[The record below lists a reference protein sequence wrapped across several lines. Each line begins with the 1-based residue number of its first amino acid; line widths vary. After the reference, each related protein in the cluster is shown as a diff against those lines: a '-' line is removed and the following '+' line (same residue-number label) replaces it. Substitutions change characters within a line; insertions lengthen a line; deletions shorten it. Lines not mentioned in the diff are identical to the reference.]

1 MAKLT
6 DAAVRAACGP
16 GLLWD
21 SDDDPKKAETCISG
35 FGLRVHAGG
44 AKSFFMNY
52 RLHGR
57 QGRKTIGTWPTWSV
71 EAARAEAKEL
81 RKRVDRGEDPAKETR
96 ARRDAPTVQ
105 DLIDRYVAEH
115 LPKKG
120 AKAKGI
126 EYLEKTRRYRA
137 DDERRMLA
145 VIGGHLGKHTK
156 VADIHGGDIKA
167 MHQAITDRGTPIRAN
182 RILSI
187 ASKMFTLSLVPVAG
201 EDKPWRDQAQGNP
214 CKYIEKNH
222 EEEAGRLYSQDE
234 LAAISDA
241 LAAYPGVAA
250 DCVRLVM
257 LTGCRPQEATLAT
270 WEQFDKEPG
279 KWIKPSA
286 HVKAQKRH
294 ELSLGA
300 PALELIE
307 RLRKDRNGPWV
318 FPGDKPGLPLARL
331 HHCWAH
337 VREHAKLGADC
348 RLYDLRHS
356 FAATAASGGL
366 SLLIIGRL
374 LGHTQARTTQRYARH
389 LADDPVRAAA
399 DKVAAVI
406 AGAGKPGAEV
416 KWLKG

>member
-1 MAKLT
+1 MPKLT
-6 DAAVRAACGP
+6 EAAVRNAREQR
-16 GLLWD
+16 LLWD
-21 SDDDPKKAETCISG
+21 SDTDPEKAKGCVSG

-44 AKSFFMNY
+44 AKSFFLNY

-81 RKRVDRGEDPAKETR
+81 RKRVDREEDPALA
-96 ARRDAPTVQ
+96 ARERREAPTVQ
-105 DLIDRYVAEH
+105 DLIDRYTAEH

-126 EYLEKTRRYRA
+126 EYLEKARKYRA
-137 DDERRMLA
+137 DDEKRMLA
-145 VIGGHLGKHTK
+145 EIGKHLGKHTK

-167 MHQAITDRGTPIRAN
+167 MHQAITDRGAPVRAN
-182 RILSI
+182 RILSVC
-187 ASKMFTLSLVPVAG
+187 SKMFTLSLVPKAG

-222 EEEAGRLYSQDE
+222 EEEAGRLYSQAE

-241 LAAYPGVAA
+241 LADYPGVAA

-257 LTGCRPQEATLAT
+257 LTGCRPQEAMLAR

-279 KWIKPSA
+279 KWVKPSA
-286 HVKAQKRH
+286 HIKSEKKH
-294 ELSLGA
+294 ELPLAA

-307 RLRKDRNGPWV
+307 RLREKRSGPWV
-318 FPGDKPGLPLARL
+318 FPGDKQGLPLARL
-331 HHCWAH
+331 HHAWAH
-337 VREHAKLGADC
+337 VRKHAGLGAEC

-356 FAATAASGGL
+356 FAATGAGGGL
-366 SLLIIGRL
+366 SLPIIGRL

-389 LADDPVRAAA
+389 LADDPVKAAA

-406 AGAGKPGAEV
+406 AGAGRAGAKV
-416 KWLKG
+416 VNLKG